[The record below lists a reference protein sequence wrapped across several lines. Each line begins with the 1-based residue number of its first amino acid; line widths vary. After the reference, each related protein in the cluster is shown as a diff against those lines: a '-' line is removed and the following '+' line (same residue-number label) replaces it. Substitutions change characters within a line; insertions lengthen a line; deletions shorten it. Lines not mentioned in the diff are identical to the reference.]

1 VYVAVVKRGK
11 DAHALFVG
19 FTHIC
24 PNAEF
29 GSFEES
35 ELIPIS
41 YEKCSWSC
49 RFPKMALPPTI
60 ASLWRVAFRKFWR
73 TRKKRFGG
81 RRFPRGVPEK
91 FLSHI
96 WIRTFLV
103 TGDRE
108 TMTRRHTLTTPSQ
121 KYLPYCRWLPGQ
133 INYTYIWSTKFIF
146 YTCKLSISV
155 AKIIIT
161 K

>member
-1 VYVAVVKRGK
+1 MHMHCSSGSRTSAQMRNSEVSKR
-11 DAHALFVG
+11 ANRFPFLTRSALD
-19 FTHIC
+19 
-24 PNAEF
+24 
-29 GSFEES
+29 
-35 ELIPIS
+35 L
-41 YEKCSWSC
+41 C

-121 KYLPYCRWLPGQ
+121 KYLPYSRWLPGQ